1 MPYIGSEVLVMSS
14 LGENVAVPLGNVNVG
29 DSVILYPLKDNTR
42 IAVPTLSLSLGS
54 VVFNTPSF
62 NFGGFNWS
70 IDFNFQLIPLD
81 LSLFGADVI
90 FLWNQVEYQ
99 ATHANPHGCGEI
111 WLEEPGQGYV
121 RKSVP
126 FGYKYGYKYC
136 AIKCNGDYNDGVAKF
151 YINDILVDSVCMYMK
166 GVRWYTYSMYDIGMK
181 RIKKIEMR
189 SAGEICGGSD
199 SDVAF
204 IAFAFY
210 NDPEFELP

>member
-1 MPYIGSEVLVMSS
+1 MTDVGDEVLVMPS
-14 LGENVAVPLGNVNVG
+14 LGENVAVPLGNVSVG
-29 DSVILYPLKDNTR
+29 DSVILYQLKDNTR
-42 IAVPTLSLSLGS
+42 IAVPTLSFSIGDA
-54 VVFNTPSF
+54 VFNTPSF
-62 NFGGFNWS
+62 QFAGFNWN
-70 IDFNFQLIPLD
+70 INFNFQLIPLD

-99 ATHANPHGCGEI
+99 ATHVNPSTAPGEI
-111 WLEEPGQGYV
+111 WLEAPGQGYI

-126 FGYKYGYKYC
+126 FGYKYC
-136 AIKCNGDYNDGVAKF
+136 AIKCDGDYNDGVAKF